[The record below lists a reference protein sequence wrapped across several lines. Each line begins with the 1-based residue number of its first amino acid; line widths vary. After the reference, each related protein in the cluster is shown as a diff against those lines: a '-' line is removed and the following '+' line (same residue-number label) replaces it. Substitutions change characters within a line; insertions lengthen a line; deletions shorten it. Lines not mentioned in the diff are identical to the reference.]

1 MEATLRNNGSIS
13 HHHGIGYWRM
23 QFMQQELGANGVEL
37 LKRIKLAL
45 DPNGIMNRGKLV
57 EDGR

>member
-13 HHHGIGYWRM
+13 HHHGIGYWRR
-23 QFMQQELGANGVEL
+23 QYMQQELGAHGVEL

-45 DPNGIMNRGKLV
+45 DPNGIMNKGKLV
-57 EDGR
+57 EDGS